1 MPPYVRPDLSTITF
15 NVQPEKTQMRKVTME
30 EFYKV
35 MGPLDVHPSIQPGP
49 YPYTSL
55 WKLRQRP
62 DSTPLG
68 KSVGR
73 MEGGQAVTDYFLN
86 T

>member
-1 MPPYVRPDLSTITF
+1 MK
-15 NVQPEKTQMRKVTME
+15 QVTTE
-30 EFYKV
+30 EFYKAI
-35 MGPLDVHPSIQPGP
+35 GPLDVHPSIQPGP

-62 DSTPLG
+62 DGAPLG

-73 MEGGQAVTDYFLN
+73 RVGGLVVTDYYLPEA
-86 T
+86 